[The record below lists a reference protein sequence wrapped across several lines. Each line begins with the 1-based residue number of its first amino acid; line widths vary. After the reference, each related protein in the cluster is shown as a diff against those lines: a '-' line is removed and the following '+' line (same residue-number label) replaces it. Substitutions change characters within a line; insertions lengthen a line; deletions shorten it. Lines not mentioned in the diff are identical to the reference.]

1 MTGKIVRLVR
11 DRGFGFVKPDG
22 AEKDVFFHA
31 KELQGIIFEELKEG
45 DTLSFEVADSQKGEA
60 AVKISRA

>member
-45 DTLSFEVADSQKGEA
+45 DTLNFEIDDSPKGQA
-60 AVKISRA
+60 AVQISRA

>member
-31 KELQGIIFEELKEG
+31 KELQGIVFEELKEG
-45 DTLSFEVADSQKGEA
+45 DELSFEIADSPKGQA